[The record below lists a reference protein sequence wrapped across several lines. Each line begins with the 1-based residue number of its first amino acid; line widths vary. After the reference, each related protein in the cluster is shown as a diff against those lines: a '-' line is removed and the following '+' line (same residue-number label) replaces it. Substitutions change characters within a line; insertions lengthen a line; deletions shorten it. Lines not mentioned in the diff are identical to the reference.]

1 MDRLEQTIK
10 NMSGSQNN
18 NNYAIDNAF
27 LSIFPLKDIDSLK
40 DFDIRIT
47 NEPDFKLN
55 VVRILNIFN
64 FCFIN
69 WHLIYVDQ
77 YVKRKKLFWLPTL
90 LFTNAYIILSK
101 VLLKTWKLQFF
112 RQLLLLE

>member
-1 MDRLEQTIK
+1 MDHLEQTIK

-64 FCFIN
+64 FL
-69 WHLIYVDQ
+69 HLIYYVDQ

-90 LFTNAYIILSK
+90 LFTNAYIILSL

>member
-27 LSIFPLKDIDSLK
+27 LSIFPLKD
-40 DFDIRIT
+40 FDIRIT
-47 NEPDFKLN
+47 NEPDFKFN
-55 VVRILNIFN
+55 VVRIINIFN
-64 FCFIN
+64 FL
-69 WHLIYVDQ
+69 HLIYVDQ

-90 LFTNAYIILSK
+90 LFANAYIILS
-101 VLLKTWKLQFF
+101 
-112 RQLLLLE
+112 